1 MTKLLSF
8 LSSIGSAIGG
18 WFNWKSSPV
27 AQRRAAEEDI
37 AKRDAEI
44 KAATDEIKDAV
55 YSADDT
61 KLNEIVSRLMKP
73 VLIISIALTSL
84 VGCISNPETVYIP
97 TDRKIESCINSLGIS
112 CKAVPDAVMVEMLE
126 KIQELEEL
134 KREMKIDKRVS
145 K

>member
-37 AKRDAEI
+37 VKRDAEI

-84 VGCISNPETVYIP
+84 VGCISKTETVYIP

>member
-37 AKRDAEI
+37 AKREAEI

-84 VGCISNPETVYIP
+84 VGCISKTETVYIP
-97 TDRKIESCINSLGIS
+97 TDRKIESCVNSLGIS

-134 KREMKIDKRVS
+134 RREMKIDKRVS

>member
-1 MTKLLSF
+1 MKELLSF

-55 YSADDT
+55 YSADDA

-73 VLIISIALTSL
+73 VLIISITLTSL
-84 VGCISNPETVYIP
+84 VGCVSKTETVYIP

-134 KREMKIDKRVS
+134 KREMKVDKRVS

>member
-84 VGCISNPETVYIP
+84 VGCISKTETVYIP

>member
-84 VGCISNPETVYIP
+84 VGCISKTETVYIP

-126 KIQELEEL
+126 RIQELEEL

>member
-73 VLIISIALTSL
+73 VLIISIALTSF
-84 VGCISNPETVYIP
+84 VGCISKTETVYIP
-97 TDRKIESCINSLGIS
+97 TDRKIESCVNSLGIS

-134 KREMKIDKRVS
+134 KREMKVDKRVS

>member
-84 VGCISNPETVYIP
+84 VGCISKTETVYIP

-126 KIQELEEL
+126 KIRELEEL

>member
-44 KAATDEIKDAV
+44 KAATDDIKDAV
-55 YSADDT
+55 YSADDK
-61 KLNEIVSRLMKP
+61 KLNEIVSRLMKS

-84 VGCISNPETVYIP
+84 VGCISKTETIYIP
-97 TDRKIESCINSLGIS
+97 TDRRIESCINSLGIS

-134 KREMKIDKRVS
+134 KRETKVDKRVS
-145 K
+145 R

>member
-37 AKRDAEI
+37 AKRDAQI

-84 VGCISNPETVYIP
+84 VGCVSKTETVYIP

-112 CKAVPDAVMVEMLE
+112 CKAVPDAVMVEILE

-134 KREMKIDKRVS
+134 KREMKVDKRVS

>member
-61 KLNEIVSRLMKP
+61 KLNEIVSRLMKQ

-84 VGCISNPETVYIP
+84 VGCISKTETVYIP

>member
-55 YSADDT
+55 YSANDT

-84 VGCISNPETVYIP
+84 VGCISKTETVYIP

>member
-84 VGCISNPETVYIP
+84 VGCISKTETVYIP
-97 TDRKIESCINSLGIS
+97 TDRKIESCVNSLGIS

>member
-44 KAATDEIKDAV
+44 KAATDDIKDAV
-55 YSADDT
+55 YSADDK
-61 KLNEIVSRLMKP
+61 KLNEIVSRLMKS

-84 VGCISNPETVYIP
+84 VGCISKTETVYIP
-97 TDRKIESCINSLGIS
+97 TDRRIESCINSLGIS

-134 KREMKIDKRVS
+134 KRETKVDKRVS
-145 K
+145 R

>member
-84 VGCISNPETVYIP
+84 VGCISKTETVYIP
-97 TDRKIESCINSLGIS
+97 TDRKIESCVNSLGIS

-134 KREMKIDKRVS
+134 KREMKVDKRVS

>member
-1 MTKLLSF
+1 MNKIFSF
-8 LSSIGSAIGG
+8 LSAVGSAVAG
-18 WFNWKSSPV
+18 WFNWKTSPV

-37 AKRDAEI
+37 AKHDAEI

-61 KLNEIVSRLMKP
+61 KLNEIVNRLMNP
-73 VLIISIALTSL
+73 ILIISIALTSL
-84 VGCISNPETVYIP
+84 VGCISKTETVYIP

-126 KIQELEEL
+126 KIRELEEL

>member
-84 VGCISNPETVYIP
+84 VGCISKTETVYIP

-134 KREMKIDKRVS
+134 KREMKVDKRVS

>member
-84 VGCISNPETVYIP
+84 VGCISKTETVYIP

-134 KREMKIDKRVS
+134 KREMKVEKRVS

>member
-61 KLNEIVSRLMKP
+61 KLNEIVSRLMKS

-84 VGCISNPETVYIP
+84 VGCISKTETVYIP
-97 TDRKIESCINSLGIS
+97 TDRKIESCVNSLGIS

>member
-84 VGCISNPETVYIP
+84 VGCISKTETVYIP

-126 KIQELEEL
+126 NIQELEEL

>member
-44 KAATDEIKDAV
+44 KAATDDIKDAV
-55 YSADDT
+55 YSADDK
-61 KLNEIVSRLMKP
+61 KLNEIVSRLMKS

-84 VGCISNPETVYIP
+84 VGCISKTETVYIP
-97 TDRKIESCINSLGIS
+97 TDRRIESCINSLGIS

>member
-37 AKRDAEI
+37 TKREAEI
-44 KAATDEIKDAV
+44 KAATDDIKNAV

-61 KLNEIVSRLMKP
+61 KLNEIVSRLMNP
-73 VLIISIALTSL
+73 VLIISIVLTSL
-84 VGCISNPETVYIP
+84 VGCISKTETVYIP

-126 KIQELEEL
+126 KIQKLEEL
-134 KREMKIDKRVS
+134 KREMKVDKRVS

>member
-18 WFNWKSSPV
+18 WFKWKSSPV

-61 KLNEIVSRLMKP
+61 KLNKIVSRLMKP
-73 VLIISIALTSL
+73 ALAISIVLTML
-84 VGCISNPETVYIP
+84 TGCISRTETVYIP
-97 TDRKIESCINSLGIS
+97 TDRKIESCTNSLGIS
-112 CKAVPDAVMVEMLE
+112 CKAVPDALMVEMLE

>member
-1 MTKLLSF
+1 MTKILSF
-8 LSSIGSAIGG
+8 LSSIVSAAAG

-44 KAATDEIKDAV
+44 KSTTNEIKDAV
-55 YSADDT
+55 YSSDDT
-61 KLNEIVSRLMKP
+61 KLNEIVARLIKP
-73 VLIISIALTSL
+73 MLAISITLTSL
-84 VGCISNPETVYIP
+84 VGCVSKPEIVYIP
-97 TDRKIESCINSLGIS
+97 TDRKIENCVNSLGIS

-126 KIQELEEL
+126 RIQELEEL
-134 KREMKIDKRVS
+134 KREMKVEKRVS

>member
-8 LSSIGSAIGG
+8 LSSIGTAIGG

-37 AKRDAEI
+37 AKRESEI
-44 KAATDEIKDAV
+44 KAATDDIKNAV
-55 YSADDT
+55 YFADDT
-61 KLNEIVSRLMKP
+61 KLNEIVSRLMNP
-73 VLIISIALTSL
+73 VLIISIVLTSL
-84 VGCISNPETVYIP
+84 VGCISKTETVYIP

>member
-44 KAATDEIKDAV
+44 KAASDEIKDAV

-84 VGCISNPETVYIP
+84 VGCISKTETVYIP

>member
-73 VLIISIALTSL
+73 VLIISIALTLL
-84 VGCISNPETVYIP
+84 VGCISKTETVYIP
-97 TDRKIESCINSLGIS
+97 TDRKIESCVNSLGIS

-126 KIQELEEL
+126 KFQELEEL

>member
-84 VGCISNPETVYIP
+84 VGCISKTETVYIP

-112 CKAVPDAVMVEMLE
+112 CKAVPAAVMVEMRE
-126 KIQELEEL
+126 KIRELEEL

>member
-73 VLIISIALTSL
+73 ILIISIALTSL
-84 VGCISNPETVYIP
+84 VGCISKTETVYIP

>member
-1 MTKLLSF
+1 MTKIFSF
-8 LSSIGSAIGG
+8 LSAIGSAVAG
-18 WFNWKSSPV
+18 WFSWKNSPV

-55 YSADDT
+55 YSADDS

-73 VLIISIALTSL
+73 ALAISIVLTML
-84 VGCISNPETVYIP
+84 TGCISRTETVYIP
-97 TDRKIESCINSLGIS
+97 TDRKIESCTNSLGIS
-112 CKAVPDAVMVEMLE
+112 CKAIPDALMVEMLE

-134 KREMKIDKRVS
+134 KREMKVDKRVS
-145 K
+145 N

>member
-84 VGCISNPETVYIP
+84 VGCVSKTETVYIP
-97 TDRKIESCINSLGIS
+97 TNRKIESCINSLGIS

-134 KREMKIDKRVS
+134 KREMKVDKRVS

>member
-27 AQRRAAEEDI
+27 AQRRAAEEDV
-37 AKRDAEI
+37 AKREAEI
-44 KAATDEIKDAV
+44 KAATDDIKDAV

-73 VLIISIALTSL
+73 ALIISIVLTSL
-84 VGCISNPETVYIP
+84 VGCVSKPEIVYIP
-97 TDRKIESCINSLGIS
+97 TDRKIESCVNSLGIS

-134 KREMKIDKRVS
+134 KREMKVDKRVS

>member
-37 AKRDAEI
+37 AKREAEI
-44 KAATDEIKDAV
+44 KTATDEIKDAV

-61 KLNEIVSRLMKP
+61 KLNEIVSRLMNP

-84 VGCISNPETVYIP
+84 VGCISKTETVYIP
-97 TDRKIESCINSLGIS
+97 TDRKIESCVNSLGIS

-134 KREMKIDKRVS
+134 KREMKVDKRVS

>member
-1 MTKLLSF
+1 MTKIFSF
-8 LSSIGSAIGG
+8 LSAIGSAVAG

-61 KLNEIVSRLMKP
+61 KLNKIVSRLMKP
-73 VLIISIALTSL
+73 ALAISIVLTML
-84 VGCISNPETVYIP
+84 TGCISRTETVYIP
-97 TDRKIESCINSLGIS
+97 TDRKIESCTNSLGIS
-112 CKAVPDAVMVEMLE
+112 CKAVPDALMVEMLE

-134 KREMKIDKRVS
+134 KREMKVDKRVS
-145 K
+145 N

>member
-73 VLIISIALTSL
+73 VLIISIAFTSL
-84 VGCISNPETVYIP
+84 VGCISKTETVYIP

-134 KREMKIDKRVS
+134 RREMKIDKRVS

>member
-1 MTKLLSF
+1 MTKLLAF

-37 AKRDAEI
+37 AKREAEI
-44 KAATDEIKDAV
+44 KAATDDIKNAV

-61 KLNEIVSRLMKP
+61 KLNEIVSRLMNP
-73 VLIISIALTSL
+73 VLIISITLTSL
-84 VGCISNPETVYIP
+84 VGCISKTETVYIP

-134 KREMKIDKRVS
+134 KREMKVDKRVS